1 VIEFLR
7 TITAK
12 RKGQNA
18 KGKTQRAK
26 RKENKNKS
34 RFTKYHKDKVEKE
47 HIKINRYRAIKRKS
61 VSWSQD
67 YIIIRPLV

>member
-26 RKENKNKS
+26 RKGQNAKGK
-34 RFTKYHKDKVEKE
+34 TQ
-47 HIKINRYRAIKRKS
+47 RK
-61 VSWSQD
+61 
-67 YIIIRPLV
+67 